1 MLDHIWR
8 YQRKQLETGRKLP
21 PSYHKMPDQEFDIEK
36 SEVAKWLINQPEIL
50 NFVVEIMKKSEAIVY
65 NKDTEKWHGVDYENN
80 LCPHDDEWVIVQFAD
95 IRRPT

>member
-8 YQRKQLETGRKLP
+8 YQRKQLDVGRKLP
-21 PSYHKMPDQEFDIEK
+21 PSFHKMPDQTFDIKK

-65 NKDTEKWHGVDYENN
+65 DKETGKWQGVDWE
-80 LCPHDDEWVIVQFAD
+80 DEE
-95 IRRPT
+95 